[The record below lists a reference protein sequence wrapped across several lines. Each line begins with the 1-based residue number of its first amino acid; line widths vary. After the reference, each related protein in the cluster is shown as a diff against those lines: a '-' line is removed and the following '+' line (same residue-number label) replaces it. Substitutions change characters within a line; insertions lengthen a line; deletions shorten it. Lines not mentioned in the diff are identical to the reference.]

1 MSDALP
7 KLLDVAVGVVLSAD
21 GQVLIGQRLAGK
33 PYAGWWEFPGG
44 KVESGESVEQ
54 ALARELNE
62 ELGLESVESTPWI
75 VRGHDY
81 PHATVRLFFR
91 RVRRWRGEPLSREGQ
106 ALVWQPIDAI
116 GVAPLLPASLGPIG
130 WLRLPPF
137 YRISCA
143 ADIGVAAFERSLEGL
158 LRTQPVFLQL
168 REPLL
173 GDAEFERLFGRLLR
187 LRETCPLRII
197 VSSRHP
203 AAFWEAADGVHL
215 TGRDLAAATVR
226 PKLTWVGASCH
237 HFDDLICA
245 DRLGCD
251 FAVFGPVAA
260 TESHPGAASMGF
272 AGLAEQIAETPIPVY
287 ALGGLTR
294 NDLPAAESAG
304 AHGVAMMRAAWP

>member
-1 MSDALP
+1 MTDAVP

-21 GQVLIGQRLAGK
+21 GQVLIGQRPVGK

-54 ALARELNE
+54 ALARELHE
-62 ELGLESVESTPWI
+62 ELGLEVLESTPWI

-91 RVRRWRGEPLSREGQ
+91 RVRRWRGEPHSREGQ

-116 GVAPLLPASLGPIG
+116 GVAPLLPASLGPAS

-143 ADIGVAAFERSLEGL
+143 AEIGVAAFERALEGL
-158 LRTQPVFLQL
+158 LQTQPVLLQL

-173 GDAEFERLFGRLLR
+173 GEAEFDRLFGRLLA
-187 LRETCPLRII
+187 LRQTHPLRII

-203 AAFWEAADGVHL
+203 AACWQAVDGVHL
-215 TGRDLAAATVR
+215 TGRDLAAAALR
-226 PKLTWVGASCH
+226 PSLPWVAASCH
-237 HFDDLICA
+237 RPDELIAA

-251 FAVFGPVAA
+251 FAVFGPVAP
-260 TESHPGAASMGF
+260 TDSHPGASSMGF
-272 AGLAEQIAETPIPVY
+272 AGFAAQIAATPIPVY
-287 ALGGLTR
+287 ALGGLSKA
-294 NDLPAAESAG
+294 DLPAAESAG
-304 AHGVAMMRAAWP
+304 AQGVAMMRAAWR